1 MRPVAPCTMMPIVRM
16 AIWMRSYAILDETF
30 RLWGLD
36 LMIRKATRT
45 DYPRI
50 SEIRLAVRENCLSK
64 FAVTKCRLIKWH
76 GGRTIVSENRR
87 RRRFLQNEFAG
98 EEKE

>member
-1 MRPVAPCTMMPIVRM
+1 MHNDADGVDGHLDAIVCYLGRD
-16 AIWMRSYAILDETF
+16 IRG
-30 RLWGLD
+30 WGLD

-50 SEIRLAVRENCLSK
+50 SEIRLAVRENCLSN
-64 FAVTKCRLIKWH
+64 FTGTKCRLIKWR

-87 RRRFLQNEFAG
+87 RCRLLQDEFAG